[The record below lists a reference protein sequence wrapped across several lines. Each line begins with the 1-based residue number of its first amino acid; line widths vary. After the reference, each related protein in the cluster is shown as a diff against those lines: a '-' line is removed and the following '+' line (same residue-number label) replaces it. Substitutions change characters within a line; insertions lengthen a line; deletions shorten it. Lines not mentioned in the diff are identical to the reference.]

1 MNCIQRLALFAGTL
15 LIFSACDNQKASFRI
30 GTASGYAP
38 YVSCGPNGCLQ
49 GFDIDFIAALQKRVG
64 FKIKVIDLGS
74 MDALLLALERQKID
88 AIVWGMTINAGR
100 RKQYTLI
107 HYAGKPQKTQPVV
120 FWDQKLK
127 ISSLADLKDQTVA
140 VEPGSIQESFALTNP
155 GLRLKPFA
163 KALDMVFDLKF
174 GRSNAALIDP
184 DILPR
189 FLKRFPKLTVC
200 QLPLPKAQRSDGLGI
215 VMKKSISAKKVR
227 ALQQAISF
235 LKKQGVMKK
244 LAKKWD
250 VCRDRR

>member
-1 MNCIQRLALFAGTL
+1 MVFTDLFDHILKNSGVGYVIGADRTEDPPPTRGMDRLCKHKQN
-15 LIFSACDNQKASFRI
+15 SQSF
-30 GTASGYAP
+30 
-38 YVSCGPNGCLQ
+38 
-49 GFDIDFIAALQKRVG
+49 
-64 FKIKVIDLGS
+64 
-74 MDALLLALERQKID
+74 
-88 AIVWGMTINAGR
+88 
-100 RKQYTLI
+100 
-107 HYAGKPQKTQPVV
+107 
-120 FWDQKLK
+120 
-127 ISSLADLKDQTVA
+127 VA

>member
-1 MNCIQRLALFAGTL
+1 MNCIQRLALLASTL
-15 LIFSACDNQKASFRI
+15 LILSACDNQKASFRI

-38 YVSCGPNGCLQ
+38 YVSCGPNGRLQ
-49 GFDIDFIAALQKRVG
+49 GFDIDFIAALQKRVD
-64 FKIKVIDLGS
+64 FKIEIIDLGS
-74 MDALLLALERQKID
+74 MDALLLALECQKID

-100 RKQYTLI
+100 RKKYTLI

-120 FWDQKLK
+120 FWNQKPK
-127 ISSLADLKDQTVA
+127 ISSLADLKGQTVA
-140 VEPGSIQESFALTNP
+140 VESGSIQESFALTNP
-155 GLRLKPFA
+155 GIRLKPFA

-189 FLKRFPKLTVC
+189 FLKKFPKLTYC
-200 QLPLPKAQRSDGLGI
+200 QLPLPKTQRSDGLGM
-215 VMKKSISAKKVR
+215 VMKKNIPTKKVR
-227 ALQQAISF
+227 ALHTAISL

-250 VCRDRR
+250 VCRSEQ